1 MSNKSII
8 LKTFLK
14 QFSEFLEDIVKIF
27 PHDKEIITAKVYFEG
42 LKKVNPR
49 LLITSWK
56 VIVADNYEEQI
67 INGDYNFFI
76 EKDYNED
83 IEEVA
88 KRRNW
93 DDDYSYI
100 NENIET
106 LRSKIA
112 NESEYNKE
120 MSMKYLINLTKLSKL
135 YI

>member
-27 PHDKEIITAKVYFEG
+27 PDDKEIITAKVYFEG

-56 VIVADNYEEQI
+56 IIIADNYEEQI
-67 INGDYNFFI
+67 LDGDFNFFI
-76 EKDYNED
+76 EKDYKED

-93 DDDYSYI
+93 DEDYSYI

-112 NESEYNKE
+112 NESEYNKNI
-120 MSMKYLINLTKLSKL
+120 SMKYLINLTKLSKL

>member
-1 MSNKSII
+1 M
-8 LKTFLK
+8 K
-14 QFSEFLEDIVKIF
+14 QFSVFLEDIVKIF
-27 PHDKEIITAKVYFEG
+27 PDDKEIITAKVYFEG

-56 VIVADNYEEQI
+56 MIIADNYEEQI
-67 INGDYNFFI
+67 LDGDFNFFI
-76 EKDYNED
+76 EKDYKED

-93 DDDYSYI
+93 DEDYSYI

-112 NESEYNKE
+112 NESEYNKNI
-120 MSMKYLINLTKLSKL
+120 SMKYLINLTKLSKL

>member
-1 MSNKSII
+1 M
-8 LKTFLK
+8 
-14 QFSEFLEDIVKIF
+14 EDVVKIF
-27 PHDKEIITAKVYFEG
+27 PDDKDIITAKVYFEG

-56 VIVADNYEEQI
+56 TIVADNYEDKVIE
-67 INGDYNFFI
+67 GDYNFFI

-93 DDDYSYI
+93 DQDYSYI
-100 NENIET
+100 NEHIET
-106 LRSKIA
+106 LRNKIA
-112 NESEYNKE
+112 NESEYNKK
-120 MSMKYLINLTKLSKL
+120 MSMKYIGNLTKLSKL